1 MTAVYALY
9 CTFFTFIT
17 ERRRTGVLTPHMLEV
32 RVALYILQFRNAIQ
46 LTNPTSIQSNPI
58 QIDIHRFLIFNF
70 ILISFQIYCIINVHI
85 KSKKKSNFQYSSLLK

>member
-17 ERRRTGVLTPHMLEV
+17 KRRRTGVLTPHMLEV
-32 RVALYILQFRNAIQ
+32 RVALHILQFRNAIQ
-46 LTNPTSIQSNPI
+46 LTNPTSIQSKI
-58 QIDIHRFLIFNF
+58 EIHRFLIFNF
-70 ILISFQIYCIINVHI
+70 ILISFKLLSTIINVHI

>member
-46 LTNPTSIQSNPI
+46 LTNPTSIQSKI
-58 QIDIHRFLIFNF
+58 EFIAFLYS
-70 ILISFQIYCIINVHI
+70 ILFSFLFKFTVV
-85 KSKKKSNFQYSSLLK
+85 SMST